1 MNMVVENFWVI
12 LGDLVRSRF
21 IKDRG
26 ELQSELLSSLKR
38 INRDFREDI
47 WAPLKITRGDEV
59 SGVLLT
65 VKNLIKIL
73 TPIVDSVAPNMM
85 RFVVFKGT
93 LSAGVSTRDA
103 SLIDGPAFHLA
114 EKEMERLK
122 SKELYLV
129 IFKGMDEKLDSAIS
143 LIATFLFQERVKWS
157 KRQREIVYIYEREK
171 SQKQVAQILGVS
183 QQSISVTLKRA
194 RYYLLKEA
202 EQWIE
207 RVLKGNK

>member
-1 MNMVVENFWVI
+1 LFCKKYTTFFEFIHQNFHIYGSVDFSFVCYHNNKEFVFVRTNEYGCRKFLVI

-26 ELQSELLSSLKR
+26 ELQSEILSSLKR
-38 INRDFREDI
+38 INRDFKEDI
-47 WAPLKITRGDEV
+47 WAPLKITRGDEI

-85 RFVVFKGT
+85 RFVVAKGP

-114 EKEMERLK
+114 EREMERC
-122 SKELYLV
+122 
-129 IFKGMDEKLDSAIS
+129 
-143 LIATFLFQERVKWS
+143 
-157 KRQREIVYIYEREK
+157 
-171 SQKQVAQILGVS
+171 
-183 QQSISVTLKRA
+183 
-194 RYYLLKEA
+194 
-202 EQWIE
+202 
-207 RVLKGNK
+207 